1 MSKFYSSLL
10 AITKVE
16 SIADKN
22 YGVYEFIDVSDVEPS
37 QIESFLKK
45 KKIPRIRL
53 SIKLPTINSR
63 YIPDLSEIIQPND
76 ILLNVKVQN
85 TEIINVPKMEL
96 PITRNNVVSLIEEF
110 AITNRFDANTIY
122 EIFYKQVKMT
132 NPETKSSY
140 EFLTT
145 ASIDK
150 ISSAVFYSKK
160 EAPDSKCKDFPI
172 SPEKMRTFFSRWYV
186 MRPIRRLHYLG
197 ISKDV
202 IQKYSY
208 KLHIKNSLKKFENK
222 PAIHL
227 FRNIVINPYTLCLNE
242 KVLSLEECANLW
254 KIYHPILTESDVF
267 QANLI
272 YNSCLILLKCMNEFL
287 AKNHVVIPMNVL
299 LNYQKKLME
308 DMLKEKIS
316 KNPAQDIKNTLI
328 DKFLCKFITFE
339 FPYDLCLP
347 KIRANNS
354 DPSEFVNIKKVITN
368 CKSKKESTCLMMNDT
383 FEKYKFIADY
393 IRKIKQNSTVYNYE
407 TLTTNISQ
415 KINNSDVD
423 VIMKEFAIDK
433 NLTPEQNSAVMLALC
448 NHISFIVGPAG
459 SGKTRVIKEIT
470 NQLNLKSV
478 ICKYFCLAFTGKA
491 VSKLR
496 SEINKQKHD
505 SIMTID
511 MFKLKITSRKLDIS
525 PDVSHLHI
533 IIDEVSMITTDML
546 YNLFYIM
553 DSMYSNLNITYV
565 FLGDKFQLQP
575 ILTPVG
581 LGSEQNGNGQL
592 LHNISLSNSI
602 VIYDLDAVHRYT
614 NGISKNATIIR
625 QAISENYYPINPNFY
640 PHIRSYY
647 VEQQKYKKMFTLES
661 DDDFKMI
668 QIQNTREHLPG
679 YLNITEII
687 TEYMK
692 NEYDF
697 KILTPKIEHVNKIN
711 KLCSKIYH
719 TRITSS
725 KKNAK
730 ITLISSNTGLC
741 QEITS
746 VAKLSTMPIQM
757 EDSVICYTE
766 GDPVMVIENESKNDI
781 FNGEEYVIS
790 SIDTEG
796 IECVNYSKTDLT
808 GKSDKIRVFKY
819 ADLENSMESKNKDY
833 NSKDSKDKDYNNS
846 KDSKEKK
853 SHKLVEITTKYIT
866 PSYCITCHKSQGS
879 EWDHI
884 VIYIPTREVSI
895 FEGDSF
901 IDSSMIY
908 TSITRARKSVVII
921 GDISYINEIINIPI
935 QFKADVLYSIIDK
948 LQ

>member
-53 SIKLPTINSR
+53 SIKLPNINSR

-85 TEIINVPKMEL
+85 TEIINVPKIEL
-96 PITRNNVVSLIEEF
+96 PISRNNVVNLIEEF
-110 AITNRFDANTIY
+110 AKTNRFDANTIY
-122 EIFYKQVKMT
+122 EIFYKQTKIT
-132 NPETKSSY
+132 YPETKSSY

-150 ISSAVFYSKK
+150 ISSSVFYSKK

-172 SPEKMRTFFSRWYV
+172 SPEKMRTFFMRWYV
-186 MRPIRRLHYLG
+186 MRPVRRLHYLG

-208 KLHIKNSLKKFENK
+208 KLHLKNSLKKFENK

-227 FRNIVINPYTLCLNE
+227 FRNIVVNPYTLCLNE
-242 KVLSLEECANLW
+242 KVLTLEECANLW
-254 KIYHPILTESDVF
+254 KIYHPILTEADVF
-267 QANLI
+267 EANLI
-272 YNSCLILLKCMNEFL
+272 YNSCLILVKCMNEFL
-287 AKNHVVIPMNVL
+287 SKNHVVVPMNVL

-316 KNPAQDIKNTLI
+316 KNPAHDIKTVLI
-328 DKFLCKFITFE
+328 ERFLCKFITFQ
-339 FPYDLCLP
+339 FPYDMCLP
-347 KIRANNS
+347 KIRANS
-354 DPSEFVNIKKVITN
+354 TDFTPSEIANIKKVIVN
-368 CKSKKESTCLMMNDT
+368 CKSKKESTCLMMNDS
-383 FEKYKFIADY
+383 FEKYKFIAEY
-393 IRKIKQNSTVYNYE
+393 INKIKQNATVYNYE
-407 TLTTNISQ
+407 TLTQNISRR
-415 KINNSDVD
+415 INSTDSDI
-423 VIMKEFAIDK
+423 IMKEFAIDK
-433 NLTPEQNSAVMLALC
+433 NLTHEQNSAVLLALC

-478 ICKYFCLAFTGKA
+478 SCKYFCLAFTGKA

-511 MFKLKITSRKLDIS
+511 MFKLKITSKKLDIS
-525 PDVSHLHI
+525 PDISHIHI

-546 YNLFYIM
+546 YNLFFIM
-553 DSMYSNLNITYV
+553 NSMYPHLNITYV

-575 ILTPVG
+575 ILTSV
-581 LGSEQNGNGQL
+581 GSEQSGNGQL
-592 LHNISLSNSI
+592 LHNISLSKSV

-647 VEQQKYKKMFTLES
+647 MEQQKCKKIFKLES
-661 DDDFKMI
+661 DDDFKII
-668 QIQNTREHLPG
+668 QIPNTREHLPG

-692 NEYDF
+692 NDYNF

-719 TRITSS
+719 SQIITS

-730 ITLISSNTGLC
+730 ITLISTNTGLC
-741 QEITS
+741 QEINS
-746 VAKLSTMPIQM
+746 VEKLSTMQI

-781 FNGEEYVIS
+781 FNGEEYIIS
-790 SIDTEG
+790 NIDTEG
-796 IECVNYSKTDLT
+796 IECVNYSKDDLS
-808 GKSDKIRVFKY
+808 GKSDKIRLFKY
-819 ADLENSMESKNKDY
+819 ADLETSMESKD
-833 NSKDSKDKDYNNS
+833 
-846 KDSKEKK
+846 KK

-879 EWDHI
+879 EWDHV

-908 TSITRARKSVVII
+908 TSITRAKKSVVII
-921 GDISYINEIINIPI
+921 GDVSYINEIINIPI
-935 QFKADVLYSIIDK
+935 QFKADVLYSIIDNS
-948 LQ
+948 